1 MRTNDNSLERKS
13 LEVRI
18 NIERK
23 IFRVGSLPDYESVVQ
38 IDNPQL
44 IVSATPYRFY
54 LSGLNNQTKMTIT
67 KLESVDEFNDLM

>member
-67 KLESVDEFNDLM
+67 KLESVS